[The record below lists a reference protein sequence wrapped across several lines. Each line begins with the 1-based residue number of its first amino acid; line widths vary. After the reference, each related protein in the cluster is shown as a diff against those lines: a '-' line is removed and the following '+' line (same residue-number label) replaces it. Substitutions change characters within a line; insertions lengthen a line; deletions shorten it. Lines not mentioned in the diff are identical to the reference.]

1 MKNLTTQLM
10 SVDDLISKIDFMG
23 KDTKQQLIK
32 KIQQPL
38 ISSEKWNTYQELK
51 AKRIDGI
58 LTEIERQKLIDIYS
72 KIEEANSE
80 RLLNLVEL
88 SKLTGKSVRGL
99 MKKFKV

>member
-1 MKNLTTQLM
+1 M